1 MECNFFMEK
10 SDIIMEEL
18 SWMIAIEHGGYFMNK
33 DYMTSFLISP
43 DSTVVE
49 AMQKIDSNARGI
61 LFITDKQQ
69 KLLGVAT
76 DGDIRRWIIK
86 TGNLQ
91 EQISCLMN
99 SDPKSVYRREAAS
112 AQDVMKRYS
121 ITALPVLN
129 AKGVVIDILF
139 EQEHKVEVKK
149 GNHSLKKVSVVIMAG
164 GKGTRLYPYTKI
176 LPKPLIPIGDI
187 PIMERIINK
196 FRDFGVTDFYATVN
210 YRKNMIKSYFTD
222 AAKDYEIK
230 YVDENQPLGTAG
242 SLRLIENDFEQPF
255 IVTNCDILIHAD
267 YEDVYQYHKES
278 GNELTIVTALKNII
292 VPYGVIRS
300 SENGAVQSMEEKPK
314 LSYFVNTG
322 MYILNPNLKN
332 EIPQDTFYHMTDL
345 TVKLLK
351 ENRKVGMYPISE
363 DSFLDMGEFEEMHR
377 MEKKLDL
384 KSE

>member
-1 MECNFFMEK
+1 MKTEQ
-10 SDIIMEEL
+10 L
-18 SWMIAIEHGGYFMNK
+18 
-33 DYMTSFLISP
+33 MTFLISP
-43 DSTVVE
+43 EQTIVE
-49 AMQKIDSNARGI
+49 AMQKIDANAKGI
-61 LFITDKQQ
+61 LFITNTDR
-69 KLLGVAT
+69 KLIGAIT
-76 DGDIRRWIIK
+76 DGDIRRWLIK

-91 EQISCLMN
+91 EQISRLMN
-99 SDPKSVYRREAAS
+99 RNPKSVYRREVAS
-112 AQDVMKRYS
+112 AQDVMRRYS

-129 AKGVVIDILF
+129 SKGIVIDILF
-139 EQEHKVEVKK
+139 EQEQKTVVREGSLSLDKVP
-149 GNHSLKKVSVVIMAG
+149 VVIMAG

-187 PIMERIINK
+187 PIMERIIDK
-196 FRDFGVTDFYATVN
+196 FRDVGVTDFYATVN

-222 AAKDYEIK
+222 TAKDYEIQ
-230 YVDENQPLGTAG
+230 YVEENQPLGTAG
-242 SLRLIENDFEQPF
+242 SLRLIEEDFEQPF

-267 YEDVYQYHKES
+267 YEDVYRYHRES
-278 GNELTIVTALKNII
+278 GNELTIVSALKNIV
-292 VPYGVIRS
+292 VPYGVIHS

-322 MYILNPNLKN
+322 MYILNPELKK
-332 EIPQDTFYHMTDL
+332 EIPENTFYHMTDL
-345 TVKLLK
+345 TDKLLK

>member
-1 MECNFFMEK
+1 MQSIIRYIDCN
-10 SDIIMEEL
+10 L
-18 SWMIAIEHGGYFMNK
+18 SWSDRKEHGGSSMK
-33 DYMTSFLISP
+33 TEQLMTFLISP
-43 DSTVVE
+43 EQTIVE
-49 AMQKIDSNARGI
+49 AMQKIDANAKGI
-61 LFITDKQQ
+61 LFITNTDR
-69 KLLGVAT
+69 KLIGAIT
-76 DGDIRRWIIK
+76 DGDIRRWLIK

-91 EQISCLMN
+91 EQISRLMN
-99 SDPKSVYRREAAS
+99 RNPKSVYRREVAS
-112 AQDVMKRYS
+112 AQDVMRRYS

-129 AKGVVIDILF
+129 SKGIVIDILF
-139 EQEHKVEVKK
+139 EQEQKIEVREGSFSLDKVP
-149 GNHSLKKVSVVIMAG
+149 VVIMAG

-187 PIMERIINK
+187 PIMERIIDK
-196 FRDFGVTDFYATVN
+196 FRDVGVTDFYATVN

-222 AAKDYEIK
+222 TVKDYEIK
-230 YVDENQPLGTAG
+230 YVEENQPLGTAG
-242 SLRLIENDFEQPF
+242 SLRLIEEDFEQPF

-267 YEDVYQYHKES
+267 YEDVYRYHRES
-278 GNELTIVTALKNII
+278 GNELTIVSALKNIV
-292 VPYGVIRS
+292 VPYGVIHS

-322 MYILNPNLKN
+322 MYILNPELKK

-345 TVKLLK
+345 TDKLLK